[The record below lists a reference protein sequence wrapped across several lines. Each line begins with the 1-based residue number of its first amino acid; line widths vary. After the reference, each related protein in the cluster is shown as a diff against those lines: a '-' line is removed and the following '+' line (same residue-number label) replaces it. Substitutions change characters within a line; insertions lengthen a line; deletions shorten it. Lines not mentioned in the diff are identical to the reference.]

1 MIGKP
6 IKGSGFR
13 GLLDYLAG
21 RDGAEL
27 IGGNMEGRNPREL
40 AREFAFSRALRPR
53 LGKAACHIPLRLP
66 YDERLSV
73 AQWQR
78 IGERIMAGMGFEDC
92 SYAMYLHPQDPQG
105 QHLHIVAS
113 RVTHL
118 GHCVDDSF
126 DMERLMRIERRIE
139 KDYGLREVPYRKT
152 AARRPRRG
160 EYQFRE
166 RTGQASERERLQE
179 VVGAVARPGL
189 AVDEFVAALERQGV
203 ELRPAITSTGRVNGM
218 RYRRGEVTFSGSSLG
233 ADFTWPGLLERRG
246 LAFEAARDLPALV
259 GAGRRFDAGALGAVI
274 ANASAEGPAAMRVA
288 AGAAGGGAAD
298 GGPPAGGG
306 SRSGGEVSPPE
317 PDGSPPEAD
326 VSPRLSLA
334 SLPAPIDDWSLASQI
349 SEGAMA
355 TDRSQQ
361 ADRIDAGDAGGAE
374 TPDPAGRIGE
384 GAAIAGGGGIGG
396 GAGNDGQGAG
406 SSPRGAGRGRRPD
419 TADQVARQLAAL
431 GSPRYDVLILE
442 VATGEHLHH
451 RTGLT
456 PPGVAAAIPWL
467 KHLNA
472 YGCEILVRPSAP
484 AGLSHFEGVH
494 LGALREASAAGFE
507 PAAVLRAP
515 DGGREV
521 WMRGGADLPP
531 GVQDLVDRELT
542 RRLRP
547 GRPPQTPGYGHLAGF
562 TSPHAQRAGGLE
574 RPPFLTLE
582 EDGGRVYGGF
592 RALAAEARARAAAE
606 VLEQR
611 AEREIAGLGREGS
624 ARAEGEVGDLGAD
637 AAAAVAPAAVDG
649 TPPRATAA
657 RPASRQAALREMLA
671 ITDQEA
677 VRRSLAGAPRP
688 PSPAEIE
695 EQLAR
700 WTAARQAHAEA
711 LAAAGAEVED
721 GLRGAAP
728 YRLEARV
735 VATYR
740 AQETIRQ
747 ELAERLGVEEVPA
760 ELPAGAALQLARWQA
775 SLSGAEERLDR
786 LLLEPGATTSDRLE
800 GAIAVRTLREELADA
815 AREHGLVLREAVP
828 GLAPDVEL
836 ADAELAGAGLAG
848 AGLAGAEREHGL
860 VQREAVPAA
869 APAGLAGAG
878 KLMTPAE
885 PVAEGLQPSRGS
897 EGEPEGLEA
906 WAAAGQPAGWP
917 GMRSMETGGLEGL
930 VAAYDDAAISR
941 AAERHAAGW
950 REQLAVELSLEGR
963 EAALRVELSA
973 LERAHE
979 RASLLLDA
987 LESRLEREPTS
998 ARQAAHATLVGGLMD
1013 LEELQV
1019 PVAARVAYLANHR
1032 LGREMGRLERI
1043 LEREPT
1049 ADGIA
1054 ALTRVLDERRQ
1065 LAPRREELSA
1075 EQAEIRPRGES
1086 SEARVLAA
1094 GDAGDARDRFERA
1107 VEGLLERPSLRAV
1120 QGVEDRHRELRAEE
1134 DIAGRAAAAGEL
1146 RAARQALHRA
1156 GEALVDAAA
1165 DRPGE
1170 AVGAAEVGP
1179 LRRALER
1186 YQAAETAVAGRLDAA
1201 DTAADASR
1209 GELGTLVLRLERG
1222 DLSPRTLARLQLA
1235 IGGRLLAFGE
1245 SAGPLP
1251 RSPEAAGLAEAV
1263 AAWKDGRGALQ
1274 AAMQPF
1280 RGNGRGDMD
1289 GAALRRLREGVARYQ
1304 SAAAELDRHVQG
1316 AARTPESRALAPRY
1330 FLEHA
1335 AFSGQPHRAV
1345 AAWSAHAAERGI
1357 DPVRIPEVLARS
1369 GGARMASPR
1378 LLSSHYGIFLAAAV
1392 SRVGLSMF
1400 HHYANEP

>member
-1 MIGKP
+1 MK
-6 IKGSGFR
+6 
-13 GLLDYLAG
+13 
-21 RDGAEL
+21 
-27 IGGNMEGRNPREL
+27 
-40 AREFAFSRALRPR
+40 
-53 LGKAACHIPLRLP
+53 
-66 YDERLSV
+66 
-73 AQWQR
+73 
-78 IGERIMAGMGFEDC
+78 
-92 SYAMYLHPQDPQG
+92 
-105 QHLHIVAS
+105 
-113 RVTHL
+113 
-118 GHCVDDSF
+118 
-126 DMERLMRIERRIE
+126 
-139 KDYGLREVPYRKT
+139 
-152 AARRPRRG
+152 
-160 EYQFRE
+160 
-166 RTGQASERERLQE
+166 
-179 VVGAVARPGL
+179 
-189 AVDEFVAALERQGV
+189 
-203 ELRPAITSTGRVNGM
+203 
-218 RYRRGEVTFSGSSLG
+218 
-233 ADFTWPGLLERRG
+233 
-246 LAFEAARDLPALV
+246 
-259 GAGRRFDAGALGAVI
+259 GRR
-274 ANASAEGPAAMRVA
+274 R
-288 AGAAGGGAAD
+288 
-298 GGPPAGGG
+298 
-306 SRSGGEVSPPE
+306 
-317 PDGSPPEAD
+317 
-326 VSPRLSLA
+326 
-334 SLPAPIDDWSLASQI
+334 
-349 SEGAMA
+349 AMA
-355 TDRSQQ
+355 TDRTQQ
-361 ADRIDAGDAGGAE
+361 ADRIDAGDAGGGGA
-374 TPDPAGRIGE
+374 PDAAGRIGE

-396 GAGNDGQGAG
+396 GGGEDGRAAG
-406 SSPRGAGRGRRPD
+406 SPPRGAGRGGRPD

-431 GSPRYDVLILE
+431 GSPRYDVLILV

-456 PPGVAAAIPWL
+456 PPGVTAAIPWL

-472 YGCEILVRPSAP
+472 QGCEILVRPSAP

-494 LGALREASAAGFE
+494 LGALREASAAGFQ

-531 GVQDLVDRELT
+531 GVQELVDRELT

-547 GRPPQTPGYGHLAGF
+547 GRAPQTPGYGHLAGF
-562 TSPHAQRAGGLE
+562 TSPFAQRAGGLE

-606 VLEQR
+606 VLEER
-611 AEREIAGLGREGS
+611 VEREIAGLGRQ
-624 ARAEGEVGDLGAD
+624 V
-637 AAAAVAPAAVDG
+637 AAAAAEGGMAGGAAAAGAAPGVVDG
-649 TPPRATAA
+649 TPPRATAG

-695 EQLAR
+695 AQLAG
-700 WTAARQAHAEA
+700 WAAARQAHAEA
-711 LAAAGAEVED
+711 LAAAGAEVAD

-735 VATYR
+735 VATFR

-747 ELAERLGVEEVPA
+747 ELAERLGVEDVPA

-786 LLLEPGATTSDRLE
+786 LLLEPGATASDRLE

-828 GLAPDVEL
+828 GVAPDVEPVDVERADAGRGDAGRGDAGL
-836 ADAELAGAGLAG
+836 ADAGRGDAGLAG
-848 AGLAGAEREHGL
+848 AGLAD
-860 VQREAVPAA
+860 
-869 APAGLAGAG
+869 AG
-878 KLMTPAE
+878 
-885 PVAEGLQPSRGS
+885 RGD
-897 EGEPEGLEA
+897 
-906 WAAAGQPAGWP
+906 AGQPDGWP
-917 GMRSMETGGLEGL
+917 GARSTEAGGLEGL
-930 VAAYDDAAISR
+930 VAAYDDAGISR
-941 AAERHAAGW
+941 GAERHAAGW
-950 REQLAVELSLEGR
+950 RAQLAVELRLEGR
-963 EAALRVELSA
+963 EAALRMELSA

-998 ARQAAHATLVGGLMD
+998 ARQAAHATVVGSLMD

-1019 PVAARVAYLANHR
+1019 PVAARVAYLARHR
-1032 LGREMGRLERI
+1032 LERELGRLERI

-1049 ADGIA
+1049 AEGIA

-1065 LAPRREELSA
+1065 LAPRREKLGA
-1075 EQAEIRPRGES
+1075 EQAESRRRGEPG
-1086 SEARVLAA
+1086 EARVLAA
-1094 GDAGDARDRFERA
+1094 GDARERFDRA

-1134 DIAGRAAAAGEL
+1134 DVAGRAAAAGEL
-1146 RAARQALHRA
+1146 RAARRGLHRA
-1156 GEALVDAAA
+1156 GEALLDAAA
-1165 DRPGE
+1165 ERPGE
-1170 AVGAAEVGP
+1170 AAGAAEVGP

-1201 DTAADASR
+1201 DSAAAAGR

-1235 IGGRLLAFGE
+1235 VEGRLLAFGE
-1245 SAGPLP
+1245 PAGPLP
-1251 RSPEAAGLAEAV
+1251 RSPAAAALAEAV
-1263 AAWKDGRGALQ
+1263 AAWKGGRDALR

-1280 RGNGRGDMD
+1280 RGNGRGEME

-1345 AAWSAHAAERGI
+1345 AAWSAHAAERGV
-1357 DPVRIPEVLARS
+1357 DPARIPEVLARS

-1378 LLSSHYGIFLAAAV
+1378 LLSSHYGFFLAAAV
-1392 SRVGLSMF
+1392 TRVGLSMF

>member
-6 IKGSGFR
+6 IKGEGFR

-21 RDGAEL
+21 KKGAEL

-105 QHLHIVAS
+105 EHLHIVAS

-166 RTGQASERERLQE
+166 RTGQASERER
-179 VVGAVARPGL
+179 PGL

-233 ADFTWPGLLERRG
+233 ADFTWPGLLRRRG
-246 LAFEAARDLPALV
+246 LVFEAARDLLALV

-274 ANASAEGPAAMRVA
+274 ADASVAGPAAMRVA
-288 AGAAGGGAAD
+288 AGAAID
-298 GGPPAGGG
+298 
-306 SRSGGEVSPPE
+306 
-317 PDGSPPEAD
+317 D
-326 VSPRLSLA
+326 LSLA
-334 SLPAPIDDWSLASQI
+334 AQVP
-349 SEGAMA
+349 EGAMA
-355 TDRSQQ
+355 TDRTQQ
-361 ADRIDAGDAGGAE
+361 ADRIDTGEARGAG
-374 TPDPAGRIGE
+374 TPDPAGRIAE
-384 GAAIAGGGGIGG
+384 GVAIAGGGGGG
-396 GAGNDGQGAG
+396 DDGPAAG
-406 SSPRGAGRGRRPD
+406 SPPRGAGRGGRPD

-431 GSPRYDVLILE
+431 GSPRYDVLILR

-456 PPGVAAAIPWL
+456 PAGIAAAIPWL

-472 YGCEILVRPSAP
+472 QGCEILVRPSAP

-494 LGALREASAAGFE
+494 LGALREASAAGFQ

-531 GVQDLVDRELT
+531 GVQELVDRELT

-547 GRPPQTPGYGHLAGF
+547 GRAPQTPGYGHLAGF

-592 RALAAEARARAAAE
+592 RALAAEARGRAAAE
-606 VLEQR
+606 VLEQQ
-611 AEREIAGLGREGS
+611 AEREIAGLGRQAAAVGEG
-624 ARAEGEVGDLGAD
+624 AMAGG
-637 AAAAVAPAAVDG
+637 AAAAGVGAGAVDG
-649 TPPRATAA
+649 TPPRATAG

-695 EQLAR
+695 EQLTR

-711 LAAAGAEVED
+711 LAAAGAEVAD

-740 AQETIRQ
+740 VQETIRQ
-747 ELAERLGVEEVPA
+747 ELAERLGVEDVPA

-786 LLLEPGATTSDRLE
+786 LLLEPGATASDRLE

-828 GLAPDVEL
+828 GVAAGDLAAAGEP
-836 ADAELAGAGLAG
+836 AGAGIA
-848 AGLAGAEREHGL
+848 
-860 VQREAVPAA
+860 
-869 APAGLAGAG
+869 
-878 KLMTPAE
+878 
-885 PVAEGLQPSRGS
+885 
-897 EGEPEGLEA
+897 
-906 WAAAGQPAGWP
+906 AAAGVGASRAAA
-917 GMRSMETGGLEGL
+917 RSMDVPDDEDL
-930 VAAYDDAAISR
+930 VSAYDDTAIPYS
-941 AAERHAAGW
+941 AERHAAGW
-950 REQLAVELSLEGR
+950 REQLAAELSLEAR
-963 EAALRVELSA
+963 ETALRVELLA

-979 RASLLLDA
+979 RASLLLEG
-987 LESRLEREPTS
+987 LEARIESQPTS
-998 ARQAAHATLVGGLMD
+998 ARLAAHETVVAAVLE
-1013 LEELQV
+1013 LEERQV
-1019 PVAARVAYLANHR
+1019 PVAERVAYLANHR
-1032 LGREMGRLERI
+1032 VGRELGRLERL

-1049 ADGIA
+1049 GDAIA
-1054 ALTRVLDERRQ
+1054 ALTSLLDERRQ
-1065 LAPRREELSA
+1065 LAPRLEEFSA
-1075 EQAEIRPRGES
+1075 EHVELRPLEES
-1086 SEARVLAA
+1086 GQPRVRLARY
-1094 GDAGDARDRFERA
+1094 RFDRA
-1107 VEGLLERPSLRAV
+1107 VEGLLERPSLGAV
-1120 QGVEDRHRELRAEE
+1120 RGVESTHVELRMEE
-1134 DIAGRAAAAGEL
+1134 EIAGREAAGGEL
-1146 RAARQALHRA
+1146 RAARKELHRA
-1156 GEALVDAAA
+1156 GDALLAAAA

-1170 AVGAAEVGP
+1170 AAAAAEVGR

-1186 YQAAETAVAGRLDAA
+1186 YQSAETAVAGRLDAA
-1201 DTAADASR
+1201 ATAADAVR
-1209 GELGTLVLRLERG
+1209 GEAGTLVLHLERG
-1222 DLSPRTLARLQLA
+1222 DLSPGTLARLQRA
-1235 IGGRLLAFGE
+1235 IRRGLRALGE
-1245 SAGPLP
+1245 SPGPLP
-1251 RSPEAAGLAEAV
+1251 RSAAAASLPEAV
-1263 AAWKDGRGALQ
+1263 AAWKAGRAALRAAVQSFPEDWRGGA
-1274 AAMQPF
+1274 
-1280 RGNGRGDMD
+1280 D
-1289 GAALRRLREGVARYQ
+1289 GATLRRLRDGVARYQ

-1316 AARTPESRALAPRY
+1316 AARTPESRALGPRF
-1330 FLEHA
+1330 FLDHA
-1335 AFSGQPHRAV
+1335 AFRGQPHRAV
-1345 AAWSAHAAERGI
+1345 AAWSAHAAERGV
-1357 DPVRIPEVLARS
+1357 DPARIPEVLARS

-1378 LLSSHYGIFLAAAV
+1378 LLSSHYGFFLAAAV
-1392 SRVGLSMF
+1392 TRVGLSMF